1 MHGGVIYVRG
11 GVDEAKLSRE
21 VGVFELT
28 AEDRRELHLHL
39 ADYCGDFNLE
49 LEEVMKEQFVKI
61 LPKSK
66 RPYGN
71 MYCPMPR

>member
-1 MHGGVIYVRG
+1 
-11 GVDEAKLSRE
+11 VDEKKLSTE

-28 AEDRRELHLHL
+28 PEDLK
-39 ADYCGDFNLE
+39 E
-49 LEEVMKEQFVKI
+49 LEGYLQEFSKDFKLDLKEIMKEKFVKV

>member
-1 MHGGVIYVRG
+1 VIYVRG
-11 GVDEAKLSRE
+11 GVDESKLARE

-28 AEDRRELHLHL
+28 PEDRK
-39 ADYCGDFNLE
+39 E
-49 LEEVMKEQFVKI
+49 LEEYLKDYCKDFKLNLKEIMKEKFIKVT
-61 LPKSK
+61 PKSS